1 MSVSSNAIT
10 VLASTL
16 INYNAVEPTLQRLDD
31 AGVETIL
38 FVPDRYREFVEQR
51 LRWTASRTRSYNE
64 LVAKARI
71 MRLAHRYTEL
81 LVAGP
86 GFSETYRFREWD
98 PACSKA
104 GPAGISLRLRSAFPS
119 ARRQEI
125 NAYLERLYAPF
136 VPKVFPSN
144 RILVVTRSDVRH
156 LLCHP
161 DLDVVSLMESWD
173 HPPKAPM
180 GYRSD
185 TAFVW
190 NRALERDW
198 REFQGDEDI
207 RIGYPFKLRYVLEGH
222 QKQTAGKT
230 AVLYPASFSK
240 RSDPTFFAA
249 ELRLL
254 KLISEATRKLGIELI
269 VKPKPNG
276 MRGEFDYLLDEGT
289 HVSVAGYKDNDGST
303 GYFLDEQYNAER
315 LELLSR
321 CFAVI
326 NLGTTFAI
334 DAAAAR
340 IPIIQLRLNDQ
351 ARFPEL
357 TQANRWVHL
366 DRHFFSKPEL
376 LCRISADDDPVDKIA
391 NSIKNTD
398 QAQLFCNY
406 LFEWISPEQTAE
418 EAISHIARRL
428 FQ

>member
-1 MSVSSNAIT
+1 MSVSSNAVT

-16 INYNAVEPTLQRLDD
+16 INYNAVEPSLRRLDQ

-38 FVPDRYREFVEQR
+38 FVPDRYREFVGQR
-51 LRWTASRTRSYNE
+51 LGGTFSRIRSYNQ
-64 LVAKARI
+64 LLSKARM

-86 GFSETYRFREWD
+86 EFSETYRFREWD
-98 PACSKA
+98 PACSRA
-104 GPAGISLRLRSAFPS
+104 GLAGISLRLRSAFPS
-119 ARRQEI
+119 AQKQYV
-125 NAYLERLYAPF
+125 NSYLERLYAPF
-136 VPKVFPSN
+136 VPRVFPSN
-144 RILVVTRSDVRH
+144 RILVVTRSDIRH

-190 NRALERDW
+190 NRALQRDW
-198 REFQGDEDI
+198 REFQGDGDI
-207 RIGYPFKLRYVLEGH
+207 RIGYPFKLRYVLEGF
-222 QKQTAGKT
+222 QKQTVARN

-240 RSDPTFFAA
+240 RSDPIFFAA

-254 KLISEATRKLGIELI
+254 KVICEATRKLGIKLI

-276 MRGEFDYLLDEGT
+276 IRGEFDDLFDQGT
-289 HVSVAGYKDNDGST
+289 HVSIAPYKDNDGST

-340 IPIIQLRLNDQ
+340 IPIIQLRLNDP
-351 ARFPEL
+351 AKFPEV

-376 LCRISADDDPVDKIA
+376 LCQISENDNPVDKIA
-391 NSIKNTD
+391 HFIEHTD
-398 QAQLFCNY
+398 RAQSFSNY

-428 FQ
+428 MQ